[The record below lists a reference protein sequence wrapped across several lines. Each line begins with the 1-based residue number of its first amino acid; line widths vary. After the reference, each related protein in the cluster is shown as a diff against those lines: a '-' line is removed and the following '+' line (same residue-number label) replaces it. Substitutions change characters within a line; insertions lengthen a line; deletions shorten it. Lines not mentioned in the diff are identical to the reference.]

1 MWSITKQTIEGAIM
15 RKAIGRTDR
24 GIIRESNQDQYAIIK
39 EEDGIFAIVCDG
51 IGGHAGGGKAS
62 NLVTK
67 FIKSNFVNHPKFEDY
82 ETIQTYLLD
91 LLQQANQKLIEQAIL
106 DPQYQGMGTTL
117 VGVYIS
123 NNFRVLIN
131 IGDSRC
137 YGIED
142 NRLVLLSDD
151 HSYVNELVKLGKITK
166 NQAKIHPYRN
176 MLTNALGISDSLSV
190 DISEIINDYD
200 QYLLCSDGLHG
211 YVKHHEISE
220 VLLSPFSVT
229 KKVKALIDK
238 ANDVGGFDNVTIVL
252 IGSEVDKL

>member
-1 MWSITKQTIEGAIM
+1 M

-39 EEDGIFAIVCDG
+39 EEDGLFAFVCDG

-67 FIKSNFVNHPKFEDY
+67 YIKSNFKSHPKFNDFT
-82 ETIQTYLLD
+82 TIKNYLIT
-91 LLQQANQKLIEQAIL
+91 LLEQANQNLIDQAKA

-117 VGVYIS
+117 VGIYLS
-123 NNFRVLIN
+123 NEFRVLIN

-137 YGIED
+137 YGVNED
-142 NRLVLLSDD
+142 QMILLSDD
-151 HSYVNELVKLGKITK
+151 HSYANELVKLGKITE

-176 MLTNALGISDSLSV
+176 MLTNALGISDKLSV
-190 DISEIINDYD
+190 DITSIDKKYD

-211 YVKHHEISE
+211 YVKQHVISE
-220 VLLSPFSVT
+220 VLTSSESVT
-229 KKVKALIDK
+229 KKVKTLIDK
-238 ANDVGGFDNVTIVL
+238 ANNVGGFDNVTIVL
-252 IGSEVDKL
+252 IGPEEQS